1 MLNHLRLK
9 HEQEIEGTPEKQPSM
24 KDFVQSLRFR
34 HCKGA
39 QNEEITRAIVK
50 LVVEDY
56 MPLRIVEGQ
65 GFRNLKM

>member
-9 HEQEIEGTPEKQPSM
+9 HENEIEGTLEKQPSM

-56 MPLRIVEGQ
+56 MSE
-65 GFRNLKM
+65 